1 MNISVLSR
9 GGSTIYNKKSQNK
22 SRTMINCQYKQVS

>member
-1 MNISVLSR
+1 MNISVLSQ
-9 GGSTIYNKKSQNK
+9 GGNNMKSQKK